1 MYISSGLER
10 SSGWHGCCDALRR
23 DCQWQVPGTS
33 SCNHAS
39 HLPSGREGDGLQG
52 RLMQV
57 DAGWCRLMQVDAG
70 WCRLVMVEIQ
80 FLQFWTAAPCSL
92 STLASEWRL
101 WTWISWVRPTSQI
114 SDSCHHKDWLDI
126 TTPGCCYQ
134 LLDLMDDWWLPT

>member
-1 MYISSGLER
+1 
-10 SSGWHGCCDALRR
+10 
-23 DCQWQVPGTS
+23 
-33 SCNHAS
+33 
-39 HLPSGREGDGLQG
+39 LPSGREGGGLQG

-57 DAGWCRLMQVDAG
+57 GNW
-70 WCRLVMVEIQ
+70 Q

-114 SDSCHHKDWLDI
+114 SDSCHQHKDWLDI

-134 LLDLMDDWWLPT
+134 LLDLLMDDWWLLT